1 MANNRMWLR
10 CRGCGKEFFLGK
22 RFGEG
27 YFIEQYEIYK
37 GVPLI
42 DRLNKFYSEHEWC
55 GDEGLDCFE
64 LHYEDEPAPKTNADK
79 LRSMTDEELADF
91 LAVDVTCPCVA
102 CGSCNGH
109 ASVVTIGEC
118 HEHWAAWLK
127 KEVEDGGTDQRI

>member
-79 LRSMTDEELADF
+79 IRSMTDEELADV
-91 LAVDVTCPCVA
+91 L
-102 CGSCNGH
+102 NH
-109 ASVVTIGEC
+109 AQGDGYLVGIGYRKISAYGN
-118 HEHWAAWLK
+118 WLDWLK
-127 KEVEDGGTDQRI
+127 AEAEEGK